1 MSIIKVFFSVYRSE
15 NRRHT
20 CSCNLWARKMCC
32 NVWQVAKLW
41 FLESRS

>member
-20 CSCNLWARKMCC
+20 CSCNL
-32 NVWQVAKLW
+32 
-41 FLESRS
+41 